1 MKKLFA
7 IALAAVLVA
16 PMTIST
22 AMADHHMEAEAAAD
36 AMEEHAEHAE
46 EHMEDAAEHAEDAAE
61 HMEDHAEEH
70 MEEHHEEEAHH

>member
-36 AMEEHAEHAE
+36 AMEEHAE
-46 EHMEDAAEHAEDAAE
+46 DAAE